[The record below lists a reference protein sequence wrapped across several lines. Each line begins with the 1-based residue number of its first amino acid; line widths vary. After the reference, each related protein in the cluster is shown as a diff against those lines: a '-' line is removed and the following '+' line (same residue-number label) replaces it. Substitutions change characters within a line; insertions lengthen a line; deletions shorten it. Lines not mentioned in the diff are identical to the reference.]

1 MAQNITLMGAS
12 YSDVPAV
19 TLPKTGGG
27 TATFTDTSD
36 ADAAASDIA
45 SGKTAYVDGVKITG
59 TGSGGGASNVVTGT
73 FTGTT
78 TGAAMDVPLNYSGN
92 GYPIAAMI
100 YVTGGS
106 YNSKSSNSATWY
118 SLVQRQAVGQWTM
131 SKSNQSTI
139 PTYGGTGVTNYG
151 VITSIYKSSS
161 SDATSYSRT
170 SAMDAMAC
178 GSTNPNA
185 NATGCARFTSAKN
198 LMVFIASNS
207 YGFAANIEYTY
218 YVIYSE

>member
-59 TGSGGGASNVVTGT
+59 TGSGGGGASNVVTGT

-78 TGAAMDVPLNYSGN
+78 TGTAVDVPLNYSGN
-92 GYPIAAMI
+92 GYPIQVMI
-100 YVTGGS
+100 RPEEGP
-106 YNSKSSNSATWY
+106 YNSNGTFYSLIQRYAINMLFACKNYLDISPVYGSTDTSNSYMLATVY
-118 SLVQRQAVGQWTM
+118 KNSTSSPTVYGRTSDVQALLFNGKDPSSSPGNCIKFRNNTTM
-131 SKSNQSTI
+131 SVN
-139 PTYGGTGVTNYG
+139 
-151 VITSIYKSSS
+151 
-161 SDATSYSRT
+161 
-170 SAMDAMAC
+170 
-178 GSTNPNA
+178 
-185 NATGCARFTSAKN
+185 
-198 LMVFIASNS
+198 IASTT
-207 YGFAANIEYTY
+207 YGFAANIKYTY